1 MNQKRLF
8 AEFDGQVFG
17 GNGVVPDAEES
28 TKFER
33 LHAVQTE
40 MADVDKQLNL
50 IIEPNKL
57 KKNSLIRPQGYWV
70 KYFGS
75 LHEIIATRL
84 SFYRQMC
91 LNG

>member
-57 KKNSLIRPQGYWV
+57 KK
-70 KYFGS
+70 K
-75 LHEIIATRL
+75 
-84 SFYRQMC
+84 
-91 LNG
+91 LNKAPRVLG